1 MKERNEIFMGLTKK
15 EAELIAAIRNHK
27 DRFPNGYPRLLE
39 YAQRLFDELVETWE
53 N

>member
-1 MKERNEIFMGLTKK
+1 MKERNEIFMSLTKE

-27 DRFPNGYPRLLE
+27 DSFPNGYPRLLE

-53 N
+53 D